1 MGSWSVQLKVG
12 LVVIIG
18 IVLLTILI
26 VNAANS
32 PWSVSGELLRVNFN
46 NAGDLRVGAKVQL
59 AGVQVGKVTSVELN
73 QDGTRVE
80 VQMRVKDAFQRLRQG
95 CQVKVGIIGFVG
107 EAYIH
112 LTNGPVESP
121 SLKPVDLPLIGK
133 DPLDLSE
140 LATRGDNIVRQGTQF
155 LGSANQFMEANQEN
169 LSASIV
175 EMRALIEQTSRALTE
190 VVGATDEAV
199 QNLNRIAQEND
210 FRLGQTY
217 KRFNRLMDRL
227 ESDTLLISSQ
237 IGDINR
243 AVLDLVDRNS
253 SPVEQIVV
261 DLQTSAK
268 NFRQLSQQLDQ
279 NLVELTSELS
289 DLIAQSKEVIATE
302 TPKVDQL
309 LESLTDATQG
319 LDGLRDNVN
328 QLLHTMQHGEG
339 SIAQLLNEPD
349 ALNEMRK
356 TMKTVD
362 ETMLGFQDLS
372 RLLDQGSEQIKIP
385 EFGWDYELRYLSLEE
400 SLHNELGV
408 LLFPRDRQRYRLG
421 LGTRAEEIKIDFQ
434 YGYDFTDNL
443 RGRVGFMRSKVG
455 VGFDVWLLS
464 RRLGISLEGTHL
476 TSKNPELSAEVAW
489 QFFQNGQIIIGAEDL
504 INDLF
509 VSDDIRYTAGIR
521 FLSKNW

>member
-18 IVLLTILI
+18 VVLLVILI

-32 PWSVSGELLRVNFN
+32 PWSVSGELVRVSFN

-95 CQVKVGIIGFVG
+95 CQVKVGVIGFVG

-112 LTNGPVESP
+112 LTNGPVGNP
-121 SLKPVDLPLIGK
+121 NLKPADLPLIGK

-140 LATRGDNIVRQGTQF
+140 LATRGDYIVRQGTQF
-155 LGSANQFMEANQEN
+155 LESANQFMEANQEN
-169 LSASIV
+169 LSASVV

-190 VVGATDEAV
+190 VVEATQEAV

-210 FRLGQTY
+210 FRLAQTY

-227 ESDTLLISSQ
+227 ESDALLISSQ

-243 AVLDLVDRNS
+243 AVLELVDRNS
-253 SPVEQIVV
+253 SPVEQVV
-261 DLQTSAK
+261 ADLQTSAT
-268 NFRQLSQQLDQ
+268 NFRQLSEQLDQ
-279 NLVELTSELS
+279 DLAELASGLS
-289 DLIAQSKEVIATE
+289 DLIAQSREVIATE
-302 TPKVDQL
+302 TPKVDRL
-309 LESLTDATQG
+309 LESLTNATQD
-319 LDGLRDNVN
+319 LNGLRDNVN
-328 QLLHTMQHGEG
+328 QLLHTVQHGEG

-349 ALNEMRK
+349 ALNEMRD

-362 ETMLGFQDLS
+362 ETLRGFQDLS
-372 RLLDQGSEQIKIP
+372 RLLDQGSEQFKIP
-385 EFGWDYELRYLSLEE
+385 VFGWDYELRYLSLEE
-400 SLHNELGV
+400 SLHNELGA
-408 LLFPRDRQRYRLG
+408 LLIASDRQRYRLG
-421 LGTRAEEIKIDFQ
+421 LGTREEEIKLDFQ

-443 RGRVGFMRSKVG
+443 RGRVGFIRSRVG

-464 RRLGISLEGTHL
+464 RKLGISLEGTHL
-476 TSKNPELSAEVAW
+476 TSKNPELGAEVAW
-489 QFFQNGQIIIGAEDL
+489 RFFPNGQIIIGAEDL
-504 INDLF
+504 TSGN
-509 VSDDIRYTAGIR
+509 IRYTAGFR

>member
-18 IVLLTILI
+18 IVLLIILI

-80 VQMRVKDAFQRLRQG
+80 VQMRVKNAFQRLRQG

-112 LTNGPVESP
+112 LTNGAVGNP
-121 SLKPVDLPLIGK
+121 SLTQTDLPLIGK

-140 LATRGDNIVRQGTQF
+140 LATRGDNIVRQGTRF
-155 LGSANQFMEANQEN
+155 LESANQFMEENQEN

-175 EMRALIEQTSRALTE
+175 EMRSLIEQTSRSLTE
-190 VVGATDEAV
+190 VVRATDEAV

-210 FRLGQTY
+210 FRLAQTY

-227 ESDTLLISSQ
+227 ENDTLLITSQ

-253 SPVEQIVV
+253 SPVEQVV
-261 DLQTSAK
+261 ADLRTSAT
-268 NFRQLSQQLDQ
+268 NFRQLSEQLDQ
-279 NLVELTSELS
+279 NVAELTSGLS

-309 LESLTDATQG
+309 LENLTNTTQE
-319 LDGLRDNVN
+319 LDGLRGNVN
-328 QLLHTMQHGEG
+328 QLLNTMQHGEG

-362 ETMLGFQDLS
+362 ETMRGFQDLS

-421 LGTRAEEIKIDFQ
+421 LGTREEEIKIDFQ
-434 YGYDFTDNL
+434 YGYDFTNNL

-455 VGFDVWLLS
+455 VGFDVLLLS
-464 RRLGISLEGTHL
+464 RRLGISLESTHL
-476 TSKNPELSAEVAW
+476 TSKNPELGAEVAW
-489 QFFQNGQIIIGAEDL
+489 RFFPNGQIILGAEDL
-504 INDLF
+504 TSGN
-509 VSDDIRYTAGIR
+509 IRYTAGLR

>member
-1 MGSWSVQLKVG
+1 MGAWSVQLKVG

-18 IVLLTILI
+18 IVLLIVLI

-32 PWSVSGELLRVNFN
+32 PWSVSGEVLQVNFN

-80 VQMRVKDAFQRLRQG
+80 VQMRVKNAFQRLRQG

-112 LTNGPVESP
+112 LTNGPVENP
-121 SLKPVDLPLIGK
+121 NLKPADLPLIGK
-133 DPLDLSE
+133 DPIDLSE
-140 LATRGDNIVRQGTQF
+140 LATRGDYIVRQGTEF
-155 LGSANQFMEANQEN
+155 LESANQFLELNQGN
-169 LSASIV
+169 ISASIV
-175 EMRALIEQTSRALTE
+175 EMRALIEQTSRSLTE
-190 VVGATDEAV
+190 IVGSTDEV
-199 QNLNRIAQEND
+199 VKNLNRIAQEND
-210 FRLGQTY
+210 FRLAQTY

-243 AVLDLVDRNS
+243 AVLELVDRNS
-253 SPVEQIVV
+253 SPVEQVIV
-261 DLQTSAK
+261 DLQTGAT
-268 NFRQLSQQLDQ
+268 NFRQLSEQLDQ
-279 NLVELTSELS
+279 NLAELTAGLS

-309 LESLTDATQG
+309 LENLTNATQEW
-319 LDGLRDNVN
+319 DGLRDNVN
-328 QLLHTMQHGEG
+328 QLLHTVQHGEG

-349 ALNEMRK
+349 ALNEMRSA
-356 TMKTVD
+356 MKTVD
-362 ETMLGFQDLS
+362 ETLVGFQDLS
-372 RLLDQGSEQIKIP
+372 RLLDQGSEQFKIP
-385 EFGWDYELRYLSLEE
+385 VFGWDYELRYLSLEE

-408 LLFPRDRQRYRLG
+408 LLIASDRQRYRLG
-421 LGTRAEEIKIDFQ
+421 LGTRDEEIKVDFQ
-434 YGYDFTDNL
+434 YGYDFTNNL

-464 RRLGISLEGTHL
+464 RKLGISLEGTHL
-476 TSKNPELSAEVAW
+476 TSKNPELGAEVAW
-489 QFFQNGQIIIGAEDL
+489 RFFPNGQIIIGAEDL
-504 INDLF
+504 I
-509 VSDDIRYTAGIR
+509 SDNIRYTAGLR

>member
-18 IVLLTILI
+18 IVLLVILM

-32 PWSVSGELLRVNFN
+32 PWSVSGEVLQVNFN

-73 QDGTRVE
+73 EDGTRVE
-80 VQMRVKDAFQRLRQG
+80 VQMRVKGAFQRLRQG

-112 LTNGPVESP
+112 LTNGPVENP
-121 SLKPVDLPLIGK
+121 NLKPTDLPLTGK
-133 DPLDLSE
+133 DPIDLSE
-140 LATRGDNIVRQGTQF
+140 LAARGDYIVRKGTQF
-155 LGSANQFMEANQEN
+155 LESANQLMEANQEN
-169 LSASIV
+169 ISASVV
-175 EMRALIEQTSRALTE
+175 EMRALIEQTNRALTE
-190 VVGATDEAV
+190 VVESVDETAKS
-199 QNLNRIAQEND
+199 LNRIAQEND
-210 FRLGQTY
+210 FRLAQTY

-227 ESDTLLISSQ
+227 ESDALLISSQ

-243 AVLDLVDRNS
+243 AVLDLVNRNS
-253 SPVEQIVV
+253 SPVEQIIA
-261 DLQTSAK
+261 DLQASTT

-279 NLVELTSELS
+279 NLAELTSELS
-289 DLIAQSKEVIATE
+289 DLIAQGKEVIATE

-309 LESLTDATQG
+309 LESLTSATQE

-328 QLLHTMQHGEG
+328 QLLHTVQSGEG

-362 ETMLGFQDLS
+362 ETMLAFQDLS
-372 RLLDQGSEQIKIP
+372 RMLDQGSEQIKIP
-385 EFGWDYELRYLSLEE
+385 EFGWDYELRYLNLEE

-408 LLFPRDRQRYRLG
+408 LLFPRNKQRYRLG
-421 LGTRAEEIKIDFQ
+421 LGTRTEEIKIDFQ
-434 YGYDFTDNL
+434 YGYDFTDHL

-455 VGFDVWLLS
+455 VGFDVWLLA

-476 TSKNPELSAEVAW
+476 TSKDPELGAEVAW
-489 QFFQNGQIIIGAEDL
+489 RFFRNGQIIIGAEDL
-504 INDLF
+504 TSGN
-509 VSDDIRYTAGIR
+509 IRYTAGLR

>member
-18 IVLLTILI
+18 VVLLIVLI
-26 VNAANS
+26 VNASNS

-80 VQMRVKDAFQRLRQG
+80 VKMRVKEAFQRLRQG

-112 LTNGPVESP
+112 LTNGPVENP
-121 SLKPVDLPLIGK
+121 NLKLADLPLTGK
-133 DPLDLSE
+133 DPIDLSE
-140 LATRGDNIVRQGTQF
+140 LATRGDYIVRQGTQF
-155 LGSANQFMEANQEN
+155 LESANQFLESNQEN
-169 LSASIV
+169 ISASIV
-175 EMRALIEQTSRALTE
+175 EIRALIEQTNRAVTDIVE
-190 VVGATDEAV
+190 VVEETAE
-199 QNLNRIAQEND
+199 NLNRIAQEND

-217 KRFNRLMDRL
+217 KRFDRLMDRL
-227 ESDTLLISSQ
+227 ESDALLISSQ

-243 AVLDLVDRNS
+243 TVLELMDRNS
-253 SPVEQIVV
+253 SPVEQVV
-261 DLQTSAK
+261 ADLQTSAT
-268 NFRQLSQQLDQ
+268 NFRQLSEGLDQ
-279 NLVELTSELS
+279 DLAELTSGLS
-289 DLIAQSKEVIATE
+289 DLIAQSREVIETE

-309 LESLTDATQG
+309 LENLTDAVQE

-328 QLLHTMQHGEG
+328 QLLYTVQHGEG
-339 SIAQLLNEPD
+339 SITQLLNKPD
-349 ALNEMRK
+349 ALNEMRH

-362 ETMLGFQDLS
+362 ETLLGFQDLS
-372 RLLDQGSEQIKIP
+372 RLLDQGSEQFKLP
-385 EFGWDYELRYLSLEE
+385 VFGWDYELRYLSLEE

-408 LLFPRDRQRYRLG
+408 LLIASDRQRYRLG
-421 LGTRAEEIKIDFQ
+421 LGTREEEIKLDFQ
-434 YGYDFTDNL
+434 YGYDFTNHL
-443 RGRVGFMRSKVG
+443 RGRVGFMRSRVG

-464 RRLGISLEGTHL
+464 RKLGISLEGTRL
-476 TSKNPELSAEVAW
+476 TSENPELGAEVAW
-489 QFFQNGQIIIGAEDL
+489 RFFPNGQIIIGAEDL
-504 INDLF
+504 ISGN
-509 VSDDIRYTAGIR
+509 IRYTAGIR

>member
-18 IVLLTILI
+18 IVLLVILI

-32 PWSVSGELLRVNFN
+32 PWSVSGELLRVSFN

-80 VQMRVKDAFQRLRQG
+80 VQMRVKDAFQRLRQD

-112 LTNGPVESP
+112 LTNGPVGNP
-121 SLKPVDLPLIGK
+121 NLTPKDLPLTGK
-133 DPLDLSE
+133 DPIDLSE
-140 LATRGDNIVRQGTQF
+140 LATRGDYIVTQGTRF
-155 LGSANQFMEANQEN
+155 LESANQFLESNEED

-175 EMRALIEQTSRALTE
+175 ETRALIKQTSRSLTE
-190 VVGATDEAV
+190 IVGSTNEVVE
-199 QNLNRIAQEND
+199 NLNRIVQEND

-227 ESDTLLISSQ
+227 ENDALLISSQ

-253 SPVEQIVV
+253 SPVEQIIV
-261 DLQTSAK
+261 DLQTSAA

-279 NLVELTSELS
+279 DLAGLTSEFA

-328 QLLHTMQHGEG
+328 QMLHTVQHGEG
-339 SIAQLLNEPD
+339 SIAQLLNKPD
-349 ALNEMRK
+349 ALNEMRN

-362 ETMLGFQDLS
+362 ETMLAFQDLS

-385 EFGWDYELRYLSLEE
+385 EVGWDYELRYLSFEE

-408 LLFPRDRQRYRLG
+408 LLIASDRQRYRLG
-421 LGTRAEEIKIDFQ
+421 LGTREEEVKLDFQ
-434 YGYDFTDNL
+434 YGYDFTNNL
-443 RGRVGFMRSKVG
+443 RGRVGFMRSRVG

-464 RRLGISLEGTHL
+464 RKLGISLEGTRL
-476 TSKNPELSAEVAW
+476 TSQNPELGAEVAW
-489 QFFQNGQIIIGAEDL
+489 RFFRNGQIIIGAEDL
-504 INDLF
+504 MSGN
-509 VSDDIRYTAGIR
+509 IRYTAGLR
-521 FLSKNW
+521 LVSKNW

>member
-18 IVLLTILI
+18 IILLVILI

-32 PWSVSGELLRVNFN
+32 PWSVSGELVRVSFN

-112 LTNGPVESP
+112 LTNGPVENP
-121 SLKPVDLPLIGK
+121 NLKPADLPLIGK

-140 LATRGDNIVRQGTQF
+140 LATRGDYIVTQGTQF
-155 LGSANQFMEANQEN
+155 LESANQFLELNQGN
-169 LSASIV
+169 ISASIV
-175 EMRALIEQTSRALTE
+175 EMRALIEQTSRSLTE
-190 VVGATDEAV
+190 IVGSTDEAV
-199 QNLNRIAQEND
+199 KNLNRIAQEND
-210 FRLGQTY
+210 FRLAQTY

-243 AVLDLVDRNS
+243 AVLELVDRNS
-253 SPVEQIVV
+253 SPVEQVIA
-261 DLQTSAK
+261 DLQTSAT
-268 NFRQLSQQLDQ
+268 NFRQLSEQLDQ
-279 NLVELTSELS
+279 NLAELTAGLS

-309 LESLTDATQG
+309 LENLTNATQEW
-319 LDGLRDNVN
+319 DGLRDNVN
-328 QLLHTMQHGEG
+328 QLLHTVQRGEG

-349 ALNEMRK
+349 ALNEMRSA
-356 TMKTVD
+356 MKTVD
-362 ETMLGFQDLS
+362 KTLVGFQDLS
-372 RLLDQGSEQIKIP
+372 RLLDQGSEQFKIP
-385 EFGWDYELRYLSLEE
+385 VFGWDYELRYLSLEE

-408 LLFPRDRQRYRLG
+408 LLIASDRQRYRLG
-421 LGTRAEEIKIDFQ
+421 LGTRDEEIKVDFQ
-434 YGYDFTDNL
+434 YGYDFTNNL

-464 RRLGISLEGTHL
+464 RKLGISLEGTHL
-476 TSKNPELSAEVAW
+476 TSKNPELGAEVAW
-489 QFFQNGQIIIGAEDL
+489 RFFPNGQIIIGAEDL
-504 INDLF
+504 I
-509 VSDDIRYTAGIR
+509 SDNIRYTAGLR

>member
-18 IVLLTILI
+18 IVLLVILI

-32 PWSVSGELLRVNFN
+32 PWSVSGELVRVSFN

-112 LTNGPVESP
+112 LTNGPVGNP
-121 SLKPVDLPLIGK
+121 NLKPADLPLIGK

-140 LATRGDNIVRQGTQF
+140 LAARGDNIVRQGTQF
-155 LGSANQFMEANQEN
+155 LGSANQFMEANQGN

-175 EMRALIEQTSRALTE
+175 EMRALIEQTSGALTE
-190 VVGATDEAV
+190 VVSATQGAV

-210 FRLGQTY
+210 FRLAQTY

-243 AVLDLVDRNS
+243 AILELVDRNS
-253 SPVEQIVV
+253 SPVEQVV
-261 DLQTSAK
+261 ADLQTSAT
-268 NFRQLSQQLDQ
+268 NFRQLSEQLDQ
-279 NLVELTSELS
+279 DLAELTSGLS
-289 DLIAQSKEVIATE
+289 DLIAQSREVIATE
-302 TPKVDQL
+302 TPKVDRL
-309 LESLTDATQG
+309 LESLTDATQD

-328 QLLHTMQHGEG
+328 QLLHTVKHGEG

-349 ALNEMRK
+349 ALNEMRN

-362 ETMLGFQDLS
+362 ETLHGFQDLS
-372 RLLDQGSEQIKIP
+372 RLLDQGSEQFKIP
-385 EFGWDYELRYLSLEE
+385 VFGWDYELRYLSLEE

-408 LLFPRDRQRYRLG
+408 LLIASDRQRYRLG
-421 LGTRAEEIKIDFQ
+421 LGTREEEIKLDFQ
-434 YGYDFTDNL
+434 YGYDFTNNL
-443 RGRVGFMRSKVG
+443 RGRVGFMRSRVG

-464 RRLGISLEGTHL
+464 RKLGISLEGTHL
-476 TSKNPELSAEVAW
+476 TSKNPELGAEVAW
-489 QFFQNGQIIIGAEDL
+489 RFFPNGQIIIGAEDL
-504 INDLF
+504 TSGN
-509 VSDDIRYTAGIR
+509 IRYTAGLR

>member
-18 IVLLTILI
+18 IALLIVLI

-73 QDGTRVE
+73 EDGTRVE

-95 CQVKVGIIGFVG
+95 CQVKVGVIGFVG

-112 LTNGPVESP
+112 LTNGPVENP
-121 SLKPVDLPLIGK
+121 NLKPIDLPLTGQ

-140 LATRGDNIVRQGTQF
+140 LATRADHIVREGTQF
-155 LGSANQFMEANQEN
+155 LESANQLIESNQEN
-169 LSASIV
+169 ISASIV
-175 EMRALIEQTSRALTE
+175 EMRALITQTSRALTE
-190 VVGATDEAV
+190 VVGATDEVV

-210 FRLGQTY
+210 FRLAQTY

-227 ESDTLLISSQ
+227 ESDALLISSQ

-243 AVLDLVDRNS
+243 AVLDLVNRNS
-253 SPVEQIVV
+253 SPVEQVIA
-261 DLQTSAK
+261 DLQASAT

-279 NLVELTSELS
+279 NLAELTSELS

-309 LESLTDATQG
+309 LESFTSAIQE

-328 QLLHTMQHGEG
+328 QLLHTVQGGEG

-362 ETMLGFQDLS
+362 ETMLAFQDLS

-421 LGTRAEEIKIDFQ
+421 LGTRTEEIKVDFQ
-434 YGYDFTDNL
+434 YGYDFTDHL

-455 VGFDVWLLS
+455 VGFDVWLLA

-476 TSKNPELSAEVAW
+476 TSKNPELGAEVAW
-489 QFFQNGQIIIGAEDL
+489 RFFRNGQIIIGAEDL
-504 INDLF
+504 TSGNT
-509 VSDDIRYTAGIR
+509 RYTAGLR

>member
-1 MGSWSVQLKVG
+1 M
-12 LVVIIG
+12 
-18 IVLLTILI
+18 
-26 VNAANS
+26 
-32 PWSVSGELLRVNFN
+32 
-46 NAGDLRVGAKVQL
+46 
-59 AGVQVGKVTSVELN
+59 
-73 QDGTRVE
+73 
-80 VQMRVKDAFQRLRQG
+80 
-95 CQVKVGIIGFVG
+95 
-107 EAYIH
+107 
-112 LTNGPVESP
+112 
-121 SLKPVDLPLIGK
+121 
-133 DPLDLSE
+133 
-140 LATRGDNIVRQGTQF
+140 
-155 LGSANQFMEANQEN
+155 
-169 LSASIV
+169 
-175 EMRALIEQTSRALTE
+175 
-190 VVGATDEAV
+190 
-199 QNLNRIAQEND
+199 
-210 FRLGQTY
+210 
-217 KRFNRLMDRL
+217 
-227 ESDTLLISSQ
+227 
-237 IGDINR
+237 
-243 AVLDLVDRNS
+243 
-253 SPVEQIVV
+253 
-261 DLQTSAK
+261 
-268 NFRQLSQQLDQ
+268 
-279 NLVELTSELS
+279 TSEFS

-328 QLLHTMQHGEG
+328 QLLHTVQHGEG

>member
-18 IVLLTILI
+18 IVLLVILM

-32 PWSVSGELLRVNFN
+32 PWSVSGEVLQVNFN

-73 QDGTRVE
+73 EDGTRVE
-80 VQMRVKDAFQRLRQG
+80 VQMRVKGAFQRLRQG

-112 LTNGPVESP
+112 LTNGPVENP
-121 SLKPVDLPLIGK
+121 NLKSTDLPLTGK
-133 DPLDLSE
+133 DPIDLSE
-140 LATRGDNIVRQGTQF
+140 LAARGDYIVRKGTQF
-155 LGSANQFMEANQEN
+155 LESANQLMEANQEN
-169 LSASIV
+169 ISASVV
-175 EMRALIEQTSRALTE
+175 EMRALIEQTNRALTE
-190 VVGATDEAV
+190 VVESVDETAKS
-199 QNLNRIAQEND
+199 LNRIAQEND
-210 FRLGQTY
+210 FRLAQTY

-227 ESDTLLISSQ
+227 ESDALLISSQ

-243 AVLDLVDRNS
+243 AVLDLVNRNS
-253 SPVEQIVV
+253 SPVEQIIA
-261 DLQTSAK
+261 DLQASTT

-279 NLVELTSELS
+279 NLAELTSELS
-289 DLIAQSKEVIATE
+289 DLIAQGKEVIATE

-309 LESLTDATQG
+309 LESLTSATQE

-328 QLLHTMQHGEG
+328 QLLHTVQSGEG

-362 ETMLGFQDLS
+362 ETMLAFQDLS
-372 RLLDQGSEQIKIP
+372 RMLDQGSEQIKIP
-385 EFGWDYELRYLSLEE
+385 EFGWDYELRYLNLEE

-408 LLFPRDRQRYRLG
+408 LLFPRNKQRYRLG
-421 LGTRAEEIKIDFQ
+421 LGTRTEEIKIDFQ
-434 YGYDFTDNL
+434 YGYDFTDHL

-455 VGFDVWLLS
+455 VGFDVWLLA

-476 TSKNPELSAEVAW
+476 TSKDPELGAEVAW
-489 QFFQNGQIIIGAEDL
+489 RFFRNGQIIIGAEDL
-504 INDLF
+504 TSGN
-509 VSDDIRYTAGIR
+509 IRYTAGLR

>member
-18 IVLLTILI
+18 IVLLIVLI

-32 PWSVSGELLRVNFN
+32 PWSVSGDVLQVNFN

-80 VQMRVKDAFQRLRQG
+80 VRMRVKNAFQRLRQG

-112 LTNGPVESP
+112 LTNGPVENP
-121 SLKPVDLPLIGK
+121 NLKPADLPLIGK
-133 DPLDLSE
+133 DPIDLSE
-140 LATRGDNIVRQGTQF
+140 LATRGDYIVRQGTEF
-155 LGSANQFMEANQEN
+155 LESANQFLELNQGN
-169 LSASIV
+169 ISASIV
-175 EMRALIEQTSRALTE
+175 EMRALIEQTSRSLTE
-190 VVGATDEAV
+190 IVGSTDAAIK
-199 QNLNRIAQEND
+199 NLNRIAQEND
-210 FRLGQTY
+210 FRLAQTY

-227 ESDTLLISSQ
+227 ESDTLLISGQ

-243 AVLDLVDRNS
+243 AVLELVDRNS
-253 SPVEQIVV
+253 SPVEQVIA
-261 DLQTSAK
+261 DLQTGAT
-268 NFRQLSQQLDQ
+268 NFRQLSEQLDQ
-279 NLVELTSELS
+279 NLAELTAGLS

-309 LESLTDATQG
+309 LENLTNATQEW
-319 LDGLRDNVN
+319 DGLRDSVN
-328 QLLHTMQHGEG
+328 QLLHTVQHGEG

-349 ALNEMRK
+349 ALNEMRSA
-356 TMKTVD
+356 MKTVD
-362 ETMLGFQDLS
+362 ETLVGFQDLS
-372 RLLDQGSEQIKIP
+372 RLLDQGSEQFKIP
-385 EFGWDYELRYLSLEE
+385 VFGWDYELRYLSLEE

-408 LLFPRDRQRYRLG
+408 LLIASDRQRYRLG
-421 LGTRAEEIKIDFQ
+421 LGTRDEEIKVDFQ
-434 YGYDFTDNL
+434 YGYDFTNNL

-464 RRLGISLEGTHL
+464 RKLGISLEGTHL
-476 TSKNPELSAEVAW
+476 TSKNPELGTEVAW
-489 QFFQNGQIIIGAEDL
+489 RFFPNGQIIIGAEDL
-504 INDLF
+504 I
-509 VSDDIRYTAGIR
+509 SDNIRYTAGLR

>member
-18 IVLLTILI
+18 IVLLIVLI

-32 PWSVSGELLRVNFN
+32 PWSVSGEVLRVNFN

-80 VQMRVKDAFQRLRQG
+80 VQMRVKEAFQRLRQG
-95 CQVKVGIIGFVG
+95 CQVKVGVIGFVG

-112 LTNGPVESP
+112 LTNGPVENP
-121 SLKPVDLPLIGK
+121 NLKPTDLPLTGK

-140 LATRGDNIVRQGTQF
+140 LITQADQIVKQGTQF
-155 LGSANQFMEANQEN
+155 LESANQFMGSNQEN
-169 LSASIV
+169 ISLSIV
-175 EMRALIEQTSRALTE
+175 EMRALIEQTSRSLTE
-190 VVGATDEAV
+190 IVGSTDEAV
-199 QNLNRIAQEND
+199 KNLNRIAQEND
-210 FRLGQTY
+210 FRLAQTY

-243 AVLDLVDRNS
+243 AVLELVDRNS
-253 SPVEQIVV
+253 SPVEQVIA
-261 DLQTSAK
+261 DLQTSAT
-268 NFRQLSQQLDQ
+268 NFRQLSEQLDQ
-279 NLVELTSELS
+279 NLAELTAGLS

-309 LESLTDATQG
+309 LENLSNATQEW
-319 LDGLRDNVN
+319 DGLRDNVN
-328 QLLHTMQHGEG
+328 QLLHTVQHGEG

-349 ALNEMRK
+349 ALNEMRSA
-356 TMKTVD
+356 MKTVD
-362 ETMLGFQDLS
+362 KTLVGFQDLS
-372 RLLDQGSEQIKIP
+372 RLLDQGSEQFKIP
-385 EFGWDYELRYLSLEE
+385 VFGWDYELRYLSLEE

-408 LLFPRDRQRYRLG
+408 LLIASDRQRYRLG
-421 LGTRAEEIKIDFQ
+421 LGTRDEEIKVDFQ
-434 YGYDFTDNL
+434 YGYDFTNNL

-464 RRLGISLEGTHL
+464 RKLGISLEGTHL
-476 TSKNPELSAEVAW
+476 TSKNPELGAEVAW
-489 QFFQNGQIIIGAEDL
+489 RFFPNGQIIIGAEDL
-504 INDLF
+504 I
-509 VSDDIRYTAGIR
+509 SDNIRYTAGLR

>member
-18 IVLLTILI
+18 VVLLVILI

-32 PWSVSGELLRVNFN
+32 PWSVSGELLRVSFN

-95 CQVKVGIIGFVG
+95 CQVKVGVIGFVG

-112 LTNGPVESP
+112 LTNGPVGNP
-121 SLKPVDLPLIGK
+121 NLKPADLPLIGK

-155 LGSANQFMEANQEN
+155 LESANQFMEANQEN

-190 VVGATDEAV
+190 VVGATDEAI
-199 QNLNRIAQEND
+199 QNLNRIVQEND
-210 FRLGQTY
+210 FRLAQTY
-217 KRFNRLMDRL
+217 RRFNRLMDRL

-243 AVLDLVDRNS
+243 AVLELVDRNS
-253 SPVEQIVV
+253 SPVEQIVA
-261 DLQTSAK
+261 DLQTSAT

-279 NLVELTSELS
+279 NLAELTAELS

-309 LESLTDATQG
+309 LENFTSAIQG

-328 QLLHTMQHGEG
+328 QLLHTTQHGEG
-339 SIAQLLNEPD
+339 SIAQLLTEPD
-349 ALNEMRK
+349 ALNEMRH

-362 ETMLGFQDLS
+362 ETMLAFQDLS

-408 LLFPRDRQRYRLG
+408 LLVASDRQRYRLG
-421 LGTRAEEIKIDFQ
+421 LGTREEEIKIDFQ
-434 YGYDFTDNL
+434 YGYDFTNNL
-443 RGRVGFMRSKVG
+443 RGRAGFMRSRVG
-455 VGFDVWLLS
+455 LGFDVWLLS
-464 RRLGISLEGTHL
+464 RKLGISFEGTHL
-476 TSKNPELSAEVAW
+476 TSKNPELGAEVAW
-489 QFFQNGQIIIGAEDL
+489 RLFPYGQIIIGAEDL
-504 INDLF
+504 TSGN
-509 VSDDIRYTAGIR
+509 IRYTAGLR
-521 FLSKNW
+521 LLSKNW

>member
-18 IVLLTILI
+18 VVLLIVLI
-26 VNAANS
+26 VNASNS

-80 VQMRVKDAFQRLRQG
+80 VKMRVKEAFQRLRQG

-112 LTNGPVESP
+112 LTNGPVENP
-121 SLKPVDLPLIGK
+121 NLKLADLPLTGK
-133 DPLDLSE
+133 DPIDLSE
-140 LATRGDNIVRQGTQF
+140 LATRGDYIVRQGTQF
-155 LGSANQFMEANQEN
+155 LESANQFLESNQEN
-169 LSASIV
+169 ISASIA
-175 EMRALIEQTSRALTE
+175 EIRALIEQTNRAVTDIVE
-190 VVGATDEAV
+190 VVDETAE
-199 QNLNRIAQEND
+199 NLNRIAQEND

-217 KRFNRLMDRL
+217 KRFDRLMDRL
-227 ESDTLLISSQ
+227 ESDALLISSQ

-243 AVLDLVDRNS
+243 TVLELMDRNS
-253 SPVEQIVV
+253 SPVEQVV
-261 DLQTSAK
+261 ADLQTSAT
-268 NFRQLSQQLDQ
+268 NFRQLSEGLDQ
-279 NLVELTSELS
+279 DLAELTSGLS
-289 DLIAQSKEVIATE
+289 DLIAQSREVIETE

-309 LESLTDATQG
+309 LENLTDAVQE

-328 QLLHTMQHGEG
+328 QLLYTVQHGEG
-339 SIAQLLNEPD
+339 SIAQLLNKPD
-349 ALNEMRK
+349 ALNEMRH

-362 ETMLGFQDLS
+362 ETLLGFQDLS
-372 RLLDQGSEQIKIP
+372 RLLDQGSEQFKLP
-385 EFGWDYELRYLSLEE
+385 VFGWDYELRYLSLEE

-408 LLFPRDRQRYRLG
+408 LLIASDRQRYRLG
-421 LGTRAEEIKIDFQ
+421 LGTREEEIKLDFQ
-434 YGYDFTDNL
+434 YGYDFTNHL
-443 RGRVGFMRSKVG
+443 RGRVGFMRSRVG

-464 RRLGISLEGTHL
+464 RKLGISLEGTRL
-476 TSKNPELSAEVAW
+476 TSENPELGAEVAW
-489 QFFQNGQIIIGAEDL
+489 RFFPNGQIIIGAEDL
-504 INDLF
+504 ISGN
-509 VSDDIRYTAGIR
+509 IRYTAGLR

>member
-18 IVLLTILI
+18 IVLLVILI

-32 PWSVSGELLRVNFN
+32 PWSVSGELVRVSFN

-95 CQVKVGIIGFVG
+95 CKVKVGIIGFVG

-112 LTNGPVESP
+112 LTNGPVGNP
-121 SLKPVDLPLIGK
+121 NLKPADLPLIGK

-140 LATRGDNIVRQGTQF
+140 LAARGDHIVRQGTQF
-155 LGSANQFMEANQEN
+155 LESANQFMEANQEN
-169 LSASIV
+169 LSASVV
-175 EMRALIEQTSRALTE
+175 EMRALIEQTSGALTE
-190 VVGATDEAV
+190 VVGATQEAV

-210 FRLGQTY
+210 FRLAQTY

-243 AVLDLVDRNS
+243 AVLELIDRNS
-253 SPVEQIVV
+253 SPVEQVV
-261 DLQTSAK
+261 ADLQISAT
-268 NFRQLSQQLDQ
+268 NFRQLSEQLDQ
-279 NLVELTSELS
+279 DLAELTSGLS

-302 TPKVDQL
+302 TPKVDRL
-309 LESLTDATQG
+309 LESLTDATQD

-328 QLLHTMQHGEG
+328 QLLHTVQHGEG

-349 ALNEMRK
+349 ALNEMRN

-362 ETMLGFQDLS
+362 ETLAGFQDLS
-372 RLLDQGSEQIKIP
+372 RLLDQGSEQFKVP
-385 EFGWDYELRYLSLEE
+385 VFGWDYELRYLSLEE

-408 LLFPRDRQRYRLG
+408 LLIASDRQRYRLG
-421 LGTRAEEIKIDFQ
+421 LGTREEEIKLDFQ
-434 YGYDFTDNL
+434 YGYDFTNNL
-443 RGRVGFMRSKVG
+443 RGRVGFMRSRVG
-455 VGFDVWLLS
+455 AGFDVWLLS
-464 RRLGISLEGTHL
+464 RKLGISLEGTHL
-476 TSKNPELSAEVAW
+476 TSKNPELGAEVAW
-489 QFFQNGQIIIGAEDL
+489 RFFPNGQIIIGAEDL
-504 INDLF
+504 TSGN
-509 VSDDIRYTAGIR
+509 IRYTAGLR

>member
-12 LVVIIG
+12 LVVIVG
-18 IVLLTILI
+18 IILLVLLI

-59 AGVQVGKVTSVELN
+59 AGVQIGKVTSVELN

-95 CQVKVGIIGFVG
+95 CQVKLGVIGFVG

-112 LTNGPVESP
+112 LTNGPVGNP
-121 SLKPVDLPLIGK
+121 NLKPADLPLTGK
-133 DPLDLSE
+133 DPIDLSE
-140 LATRGDNIVRQGTQF
+140 LAAQGDHIVEQGIRF
-155 LGSANQFMEANQEN
+155 LESVNQFMESNQEDT
-169 LSASIV
+169 SASIV
-175 EMRALIEQTSRALTE
+175 EMRALIQQTSRALTQ
-190 VVGATDEAV
+190 VVGSTDEAV
-199 QNLNRIAQEND
+199 KNLNRIAQEND
-210 FRLGQTY
+210 FRLEQTY

-227 ESDTLLISSQ
+227 ENDVLLISSQ

-243 AVLDLVDRNS
+243 TVLDLVDRNS
-253 SPVEQIVV
+253 SSVEQIIAEF
-261 DLQTSAK
+261 QTGTT

-279 NLVELTSELS
+279 DLIKLTSGLS
-289 DLIAQSKEVIATE
+289 DLIAQSQAVIATE

-309 LESLTDATQG
+309 LESLTHATQQ

-328 QLLHTMQHGEG
+328 HLLHNVQYGEG
-339 SIAQLLNEPD
+339 SIAQLLNNPD
-349 ALNEMRK
+349 ALNEMRR

-372 RLLDQGSEQIKIP
+372 RLLGQGSEQLKIP
-385 EFGWDYELRYLSLEE
+385 VFGWDYELRYLSLEE

-408 LLFPRDRQRYRLG
+408 LLVASDRQRYRLG
-421 LGTRAEEIKIDFQ
+421 LGTREEEINLDFQ
-434 YGYDFTDNL
+434 YGYDFTNHL
-443 RGRVGFMRSKVG
+443 RGRAGFMRSKVG

-476 TSKNPELSAEVAW
+476 TSKDPKLSAEVAW
-489 QFFQNGQIIIGAEDL
+489 RSFPYGQIIIGAEDL
-504 INDLF
+504 TSGN
-509 VSDDIRYTAGIR
+509 IRYTAGLR
-521 FLSKNW
+521 LLSKNW

>member
-18 IVLLTILI
+18 IVLLIILI

-32 PWSVSGELLRVNFN
+32 PWSVSGELLQVNFN

-80 VQMRVKDAFQRLRQG
+80 VQMRVKEAFQRLRQG

-112 LTNGPVESP
+112 LTNGPVENP
-121 SLKPVDLPLIGK
+121 NLTPADMPLTGK
-133 DPLDLSE
+133 DPIDLSE
-140 LATRGDNIVRQGTQF
+140 LAARGDYIVRQGTQF
-155 LGSANQFMEANQEN
+155 LESANQFMEANREN

-190 VVGATDEAV
+190 IVDSTNEAV
-199 QNLNRIAQEND
+199 NNLNRIAQEND

-243 AVLDLVDRNS
+243 AVLELVDRNS
-253 SPVEQIVV
+253 SPVEQVIA
-261 DLQTSAK
+261 DLQTSAT
-268 NFRQLSQQLDQ
+268 NFRQLSEQLDQ
-279 NLVELTSELS
+279 DFAELTAGLS
-289 DLIAQSKEVIATE
+289 DLILQSQEVIATE

-309 LESLTDATQG
+309 LENLTDATQE

-328 QLLHTMQHGEG
+328 QLLHTVQHGEG

-356 TMKTVD
+356 TMETVD
-362 ETMLGFQDLS
+362 ETMLAFQDLS

-408 LLFPRDRQRYRLG
+408 LLVASDRQRYRLG
-421 LGTRAEEIKIDFQ
+421 LGTRAEEIKVDFQ
-434 YGYDFTDNL
+434 YGYDFTNNL

-476 TSKNPELSAEVAW
+476 TSRNPELGAEVAW
-489 QFFQNGQIIIGAEDL
+489 RFFANGQIIIGAEDL
-504 INDLF
+504 I
-509 VSDDIRYTAGIR
+509 SDDIRYTAGIR

>member
-12 LVVIIG
+12 LVVILG
-18 IVLLTILI
+18 IVLLIVLI

-95 CQVKVGIIGFVG
+95 CQVKVGVIGFVG

-112 LTNGPVESP
+112 LTNGPVENP
-121 SLKPVDLPLIGK
+121 NLKPADLPLTGK
-133 DPLDLSE
+133 NPIDLSE
-140 LATRGDNIVRQGTQF
+140 LATRGDYIVKQGTQF
-155 LGSANQFMEANQEN
+155 LESANQFLESNQEN
-169 LSASIV
+169 ISLSIV
-175 EMRALIEQTSRALTE
+175 EMRALIEQASRALTE
-190 VVGATDEAV
+190 VVGATNESV
-199 QNLNRIAQEND
+199 KNLNRIAQEND
-210 FRLGQTY
+210 FRLAQTY

-227 ESDTLLISSQ
+227 ESDALLISSQ

-243 AVLDLVDRNS
+243 TVLELIDRNS
-253 SPVEQIVV
+253 SPVEQVV
-261 DLQTSAK
+261 ADLQTSAT
-268 NFRQLSQQLDQ
+268 NFRQLSEGLDQ
-279 NLVELTSELS
+279 DLAELTSGLA
-289 DLIAQSKEVIATE
+289 DLIAQSREVIETE

-309 LESLTDATQG
+309 LENLIDVTQE

-328 QLLHTMQHGEG
+328 QLLYTVQHGEG
-339 SIAQLLNEPD
+339 SIAQLLNKPD
-349 ALNEMRK
+349 ALNEMRN

-362 ETMLGFQDLS
+362 ETLLGFQDLS
-372 RLLDQGSEQIKIP
+372 RLLDQGSEQFKIP
-385 EFGWDYELRYLSLEE
+385 IFGWDYELRYLSFEE

-408 LLFPRDRQRYRLG
+408 LLIASDRQRYRLG
-421 LGTRAEEIKIDFQ
+421 LGTREEEIKLDFQ
-434 YGYDFTDNL
+434 YGYDFTSNL
-443 RGRVGFMRSKVG
+443 RGRVGFMRSRVG

-464 RRLGISLEGTHL
+464 RKLGISLEGTRL
-476 TSKNPELSAEVAW
+476 TSKNPELGAEVAW
-489 QFFQNGQIIIGAEDL
+489 RFFPYGQIIIGAEDL
-504 INDLF
+504 T
-509 VSDDIRYTAGIR
+509 SGDIHYTAGLR